1 MYRLILG
8 LALAL
13 GVSAPAGAQVVSAPT
28 NAGSAQRE
36 NMADNVITMNRARV
50 DALKEML
57 FERMEKLLELEQ
69 RAQALVAVRKNLRC
83 CQLQGTSVPWNDT
96 ATYVNVA
103 GRGQV
108 FLHSSA
114 GTAETKAAVDFNDK
128 FKNEQKGKFDDLVK
142 KSLQATNDPEPEP
155 DIAPDTRGP
164 DEAAPVLFNTGG
176 N

>member
-1 MYRLILG
+1 MDRFILG

-28 NAGSAQRE
+28 NAVSAQRE

-83 CQLQGTSVPWNDT
+83 CQLQGTDVPWHDSATFINT
-96 ATYVNVA
+96 AHHGTL
-103 GRGQV
+103 
-108 FLHSSA
+108 FLNASA

-142 KSLQATNDPEPEP
+142 KSLQATNDPEPDPEP
-155 DIAPDTRGP
+155 EATPAPQANP
-164 DEAAPVLFNTGG
+164 IP
-176 N
+176 